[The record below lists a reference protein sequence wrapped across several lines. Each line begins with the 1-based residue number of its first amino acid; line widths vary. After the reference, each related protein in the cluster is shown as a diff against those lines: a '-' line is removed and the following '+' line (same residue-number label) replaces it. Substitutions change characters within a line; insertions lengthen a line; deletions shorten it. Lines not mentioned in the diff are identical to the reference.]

1 MATRGKLPDQ
11 IPPTRCIV
19 SRRYKRAS
27 LCHASLRCF
36 RRERHGHA
44 YKFRSAPGFVRNF
57 CVRDDL
63 FGQIDARH
71 VSRIGAE
78 LLHHLRDLNGC
89 AVLEVGVAGVG
100 GR

>member
-27 LCHASLRCF
+27 LCPTSPRCF
-36 RRERHGHA
+36 RHERHGHA
-44 YKFRSAPGFVRNF
+44 YKLRSAPGFVRNF

-63 FGQIDARH
+63 FGQIAVRH
-71 VSRIGAE
+71 VSDIGAK
-78 LLHHLRDLNGC
+78 LLHHLRNLDRC